1 MSGSGLPRDVRA
13 QVERRVPLS
22 AELVIRPAEGADAD
36 AIADLY
42 TAARVA
48 AVPAMPPALHTNA
61 EDRAWFAAR
70 LSDGEHEAWVAEADG
85 VVGFALITPTWLH
98 GLYVDPAHQG
108 QGIGSAL
115 LELVKSLRSDGFGL
129 WVFESNTPARAFYA
143 RHGLVEVERTDGAD
157 NEERAPDIRMVWP
170 PDFSG

>member
-1 MSGSGLPRDVRA
+1 MT
-13 QVERRVPLS
+13 RRVVSLT
-22 AELVIRPAEGADAD
+22 ADNID
-36 AIADLY
+36 AAIFRTKVLLDSNFQ
-42 TAARVA
+42 AANLPVA
-48 AVPAMPPALHTNA
+48 V
-61 EDRAWFAAR
+61 EDER
-70 LSDGEHEAWVAEADG
+70 

-115 LELVKSLRSDGFGL
+115 LELVKSLRRDGFGL
-129 WVFESNTPARAFYA
+129 WVFESNTPARAFYS

-170 PDFSG
+170 ADFSG